1 MPHLA
6 SLILVT
12 AAVAL
17 QHVTVRPLLYRMI
30 LILRAQLQLV
40 ILMIE

>member
-17 QHVTVRPLLYRMI
+17 QHVTVRPLLYR
-30 LILRAQLQLV
+30 LLQLV
-40 ILMIE
+40 ILMVE